1 MFYIQYSLTA
11 QAFGTHIHTYGNLTR
26 TWRANIYVYRIA
38 AEATFMWSTVRFFL
52 QNKDRCFM
60 AGTITLFTFST
71 ATSLI
76 LNLYT
81 TKWENKF
88 DEGGVFIPQAF
99 LICLPF
105 ITSSPQ
111 PEITEINCQFF
122 SSPCRSKIL
131 GFGWRETRFH
141 LLGRSVHPMDAFET
155 SPYVLCQ
162 SQSPSW
168 HITQTVIH
176 NLSFFICQR
185 VWWKICYPNL
195 THK

>member
-1 MFYIQYSLTA
+1 
-11 QAFGTHIHTYGNLTR
+11 
-26 TWRANIYVYRIA
+26 
-38 AEATFMWSTVRFFL
+38 MWSTVRYFL

-60 AGTITLFTFST
+60 AGTITLFTFTT

-81 TKWENKF
+81 TKWENRF
-88 DEGGVFIPQAF
+88 EGGGLFIPCRF
-99 LICLPF
+99 LI
-105 ITSSPQ
+105 SSVFSNMPSFYNFLLAVGDKLRS
-111 PEITEINCQFF
+111 IVCFF
-122 SSPCRSKIL
+122 SSPRRSKIW
-131 GFGWRETRFH
+131 GFGRRQMRFH

-155 SPYVLCQ
+155 SPSVLCQ

-185 VWWKICYPNL
+185 LWWKICYPNL